1 MAARA
6 CLPGASLTASRR
18 SPPQRTPISHKVI
31 EKRRRDRINR
41 CLNEL
46 GKTVPMALAKQNSG
60 KLEKAEILE
69 MTVQYLRALHSADF
83 PRGRDKGELLAEFA
97 NYFHYGYHEC
107 MKNLVHYLTT
117 VERMET
123 KDTKYARIL
132 AFLQSKSR
140 ALTEPAFGSVGAAH
154 DPVDYLCALH
164 VPAERQSH
172 CAADAAFQHSPP
184 PAHLSWHG
192 SARSP
197 AVGYP
202 PVALSAPAPQHA
214 GYLSPVHG
222 LEHHYV
228 SLIGHPHANALGLHG
243 AQHAAL

>member
-1 MAARA
+1 MASKMKERK
-6 CLPGASLTASRR
+6 
-18 SPPQRTPISHKVI
+18 RTPVSHKVI

-83 PRGRDKGELLAEFA
+83 PRGREKGELLAEFA

-140 ALTEPAFGSVGAAH
+140 VVAEPVFGSAGALP
-154 DPVDYLCALH
+154 DPADYLCQMH
-164 VPAERQSH
+164 PTSDSQSLSPTESV
-172 CAADAAFQHSPP
+172 FQQTPP
-184 PAHLSWHG
+184 GHFSWHA

-197 AVGYP
+197 SIAYP
-202 PVALSAPAPQHA
+202 PVPLGSSAPQHA
-214 GYLSPVHG
+214 GYLSPVPG

-228 SLIGHPHANALGLHG
+228 SLIGHPHANAFALHS

>member
-1 MAARA
+1 MASKMKDRK
-6 CLPGASLTASRR
+6 
-18 SPPQRTPISHKVI
+18 RTPISHKVI

-83 PRGRDKGELLAEFA
+83 PRGREKGELLAEFA

-117 VERMET
+117 EDRAET
-123 KDTKYARIL
+123 KDIKYARIL

-140 ALTEPAFGSVGAAH
+140 VVTEPVFGSVGAIAEPS
-154 DPVDYLCALH
+154 DFLSQLH
-164 VPAERQSH
+164 SSSEHQSH
-172 CAADAAFQHSPP
+172 SPSEYQQSPP
-184 PAHLSWHG
+184 GVFSWPG
-192 SARSP
+192 SARSQSISFP
-197 AVGYP
+197 TVP
-202 PVALSAPAPQHA
+202 LSAHTQQHG
-214 GYLSPVHG
+214 GYLSPG
-222 LEHHYV
+222 LDHHYFN
-228 SLIGHPHANALGLHG
+228 LIGHTHTNAFSLHS
-243 AQHAAL
+243 AQHAM

>member
-1 MAARA
+1 GFP
-6 CLPGASLTASRR
+6 LPGESHRKFTDFCS
-18 SPPQRTPISHKVI
+18 QRTRVSHKVI

-46 GKTVPMALAKQNSG
+46 GKTVPMALAKQTSG

-83 PRGRDKGELLAEFA
+83 PRGREKAELLAEFA

-132 AFLQSKSR
+132 AFLQSKAR
-140 ALTEPAFGSVGAAH
+140 LGAEPAFPPLGSLSEPDCSYQLHPAGPEFGGHSPGEAPVFPQGAA
-154 DPVDYLCALH
+154 PG
-164 VPAERQSH
+164 P
-172 CAADAAFQHSPP
+172 FPWP
-184 PAHLSWHG
+184 HG
-192 SARSP
+192 AARSP
-197 AVGYP
+197 GCPTCPARP
-202 PVALSAPAPQHA
+202 WRSPAPRSSTA
-214 GYLSPVHG
+214 PSWRRCRAWTGTTST
-222 LEHHYV
+222 
-228 SLIGHPHANALGLHG
+228 
-243 AQHAAL
+243 